1 MIIGGHPHVVQ
12 PMDLLTSTTD
22 PDHKTVCIY
31 SLGNAVSNQRI
42 EEMKL
47 KTGHTEDGVV
57 FSVTFEKYSD
67 GSVRLSDVSVM
78 PTWVNKFVTADW
90 KYEFN
95 ILPLDDATRDQWK
108 SLYALTDEQL
118 TNAQNSYTRTMD
130 ILGSGLEKCRNY
142 LTQQTQESQIAE
154 PETTQAAA

>member
-1 MIIGGHPHVVQ
+1 
-12 PMDLLTSTTD
+12 
-22 PDHKTVCIY
+22 
-31 SLGNAVSNQRI
+31 
-42 EEMKL
+42 
-47 KTGHTEDGVV
+47 
-57 FSVTFEKYSD
+57 
-67 GSVRLSDVSVM
+67 M